1 MSEAQAER
9 EKILTYL
16 CGLVT
21 RHERFRERQNTS
33 RWSAEA
39 LQTHFATE
47 HTIRGVIR
55 DIEALKH
62 HE

>member
-16 CGLVT
+16 RGLVT
-21 RHERFRERQNTS
+21 RHEQFRERQNTS
-33 RWSAEA
+33 RWSALA
-39 LQTHFATE
+39 LQTHYATE
-47 HTIRGVIR
+47 HTIQGVIK
-55 DIEALKH
+55 DIEADKH